1 MNTLL
6 LNDFYEI
13 LDSAPDGAEATLS
26 LRPEHPIFGG
36 HFPGLPVVPGVCMMQ
51 ITKEMLERQLGRA
64 TRLASARNIK
74 FLSVLNP
81 EENKTV
87 RFGLRVLSETPE
99 QIGVEAQL
107 SSADGSLVF
116 FKIKASFSLL

>member
-1 MNTLL
+1 MNPLL
-6 LNDFYEI
+6 LHHFYDI

-26 LRPEHPIFGG
+26 LRPEHPIFEG
-36 HFPGLPVVPGVCMMQ
+36 HFPGLPVVPGVCMVQM
-51 ITKEMLERQLGRA
+51 TKELLERSLGRPTQLA
-64 TRLASARNIK
+64 TARNIK

-99 QIGVEAQL
+99 QLGVEAKL
-107 SSADGSLVF
+107 SSPDGSVVF
-116 FKIKASFSLL
+116 FKIKAHFNLR